1 LFALARPGV
10 PDPYQIIPSPI
21 APRYATPPSNPPLY
35 LRLTPLAPVTQSG
48 HLLSR
53 HRASARCQTTR
64 QPRFCCTLMRA
75 PPRSRPALSWCGE
88 SPRSGDDPLP
98 AYYLPRSNPGPVRV
112 PGPGAAACPGSPCRR
127 IPRRRRGSRRV
138 SGASC
143 SRTEVLTQ
151 GSWFAA
157 YETRLSPVAGISGPA
172 GLGNH
177 RNPATTSY
185 HPGGEPE
192 HTLIDTQMGDH
203 DDNRDRSARPPRL
216 PLCGG

>member
-1 LFALARPGV
+1 MFALARPGV

-53 HRASARCQTTR
+53 HQASARCQTTR

-98 AYYLPRSNPGPVRV
+98 AYYLPRSNPGPCGCPDLARQ
-112 PGPGAAACPGSPCRR
+112 PARGPRAAGSRGGAAVRAASAARRAPVQKFSYRDDGSPPMRPAYVR
-127 IPRRRRGSRRV
+127 WPAFRGRPDLAITGIRRRPLTIPAV
-138 SGASC
+138 S
-143 SRTEVLTQ
+143 L
-151 GSWFAA
+151 
-157 YETRLSPVAGISGPA
+157 
-172 GLGNH
+172 
-177 RNPATTSY
+177 
-185 HPGGEPE
+185 
-192 HTLIDTQMGDH
+192 DT
-203 DDNRDRSARPPRL
+203 P
-216 PLCGG
+216 